1 MVQRSYREPQRA
13 APRRRPHLR
22 PREPPSVRGRLRGA
36 LAPPSACPLQVR
48 DMVPLARWGETHDIG
63 LAAVYLSSAAGGY
76 VNAETLVVDGGH
88 WHDSA
93 RAFWQGREALRAMS
107 QQRRSKL

>member
-1 MVQRSYREPQRA
+1 MGTYRTHRA
-13 APRRRPHLR
+13 A
-22 PREPPSVRGRLRGA
+22 
-36 LAPPSACPLQVR
+36 CLQVPTHCTYGVR
-48 DMVPLARWGETHDIG
+48 VPASGVGYVRYRGTPGETHDIG
-63 LAAVYLSSAAGGY
+63 LAAVYLASAAGGY

>member
-1 MVQRSYREPQRA
+1 M
-13 APRRRPHLR
+13 
-22 PREPPSVRGRLRGA
+22 
-36 LAPPSACPLQVR
+36 R
-48 DMVPLARWGETHDIG
+48 DIVPLARWGETHDIG
-63 LAAVYLSSAAGGY
+63 LAAVFLASAAGGY

-93 RAFWQGREALRAMS
+93 RAFWQGREALRARS

>member
-1 MVQRSYREPQRA
+1 MPASRVGCVPDAQGG
-13 APRRRPHLR
+13 L
-22 PREPPSVRGRLRGA
+22 PPGSHVLNVRGARTSLGRWVRTASRGN
-36 LAPPSACPLQVR
+36 P
-48 DMVPLARWGETHDIG
+48 GETHDIG
-63 LAAVYLSSAAGGY
+63 LAAVYLASAAGGY

-93 RAFWQGREALRAMS
+93 RAFWQGREALRALS

>member
-1 MVQRSYREPQRA
+1 MDYVPAVLEA
-13 APRRRPHLR
+13 ADALGFNRILIMGHSL
-22 PREPPSVRGRLRGA
+22 GA
-36 LAPPSACPLQVR
+36 AIAGQDVR
-48 DMVPLARWGETHDIG
+48 DIVPLARWGETHDIG
-63 LAAVYLSSAAGGY
+63 LAAVFLASAAGGY

>member
-1 MVQRSYREPQRA
+1 MCIGYAYQPPALCTYRTHRA
-13 APRRRPHLR
+13 ACLQGPTYCTYGVRVPASGVGYVQPRTAC
-22 PREPPSVRGRLRGA
+22 RGT
-36 LAPPSACPLQVR
+36 P
-48 DMVPLARWGETHDIG
+48 GETHDIG
-63 LAAVYLSSAAGGY
+63 LAAVYLASAAGGY

>member
-1 MVQRSYREPQRA
+1 MPASRVGYVPDAQGG
-13 APRRRPHLR
+13 L
-22 PREPPSVRGRLRGA
+22 PPGSHVLYVRGTRTSLGRWVRTAYRGT
-36 LAPPSACPLQVR
+36 P
-48 DMVPLARWGETHDIG
+48 GETHDIG
-63 LAAVYLSSAAGGY
+63 LAAVYLASAAGGY

>member
-1 MVQRSYREPQRA
+1 MGLSQS
-13 APRRRPHLR
+13 RP
-22 PREPPSVRGRLRGA
+22 
-36 LAPPSACPLQVR
+36 
-48 DMVPLARWGETHDIG
+48 
-63 LAAVYLSSAAGGY
+63 SAAGGY